1 LLSAVFV
8 FLIGAFVDSAPFFI
22 FTRLM
27 KKRGVMSLPDTEE
40 IVEDLSFFDDW
51 EDKYKYII
59 DLGKSL
65 PSFDDAWRT
74 PERLVKGCQ
83 SSVWIQPGS
92 EQDATRGEV
101 LIFAVDSDAIIV
113 RGLLGLVL
121 SALNYKTPEE
131 ILAFDIS
138 AFFESLDL
146 ERHLSPTRG
155 NGLRSIVNRIKG
167 IAQAAA

>member
-1 LLSAVFV
+1 L
-8 FLIGAFVDSAPFFI
+8 AFSQSRFCFNRRNAKEV
-22 FTRLM
+22 
-27 KKRGVMSLPDTEE
+27 VMALPSTEE
-40 IVEDLSFFDDW
+40 IIDDLSFFDDW

-65 PSFDDAWRT
+65 PEFDESWRT

-92 EQDATRGEV
+92 EQDSAKGEV
-101 LIFAVDSDAIIV
+101 LTFSVDSDAIIV

-121 SALNYKTPEE
+121 AALDHKTPQE
-131 ILAFDIS
+131 ILDFDIT
-138 AFFESLDL
+138 AYFEELDL

-155 NGLRSIVNRIKG
+155 NGLRSIVSRIKG
-167 IAQAAA
+167 IAQAAV